1 MARGFTLIEATA
13 ALGIMALVLTGGT
26 VLTFRNL
33 TDSREQETLDKLT
46 LLKRAIVGDPRIV
59 TKESRTDFGYVG
71 YVRDANLNPLSGV
84 SVKINYPSNGALT
97 NQSVQTDAAGAY
109 SFNDIPTGN
118 RSVEVEPRLVYVA
131 GSAVATPSN
140 AGDNIQFV
148 VQNY

>member
-33 TDSREQETLDKLT
+33 TDYREQETLDKLT

-71 YVRDANLNPLSGV
+71 DAGGVPISIDKMWIQGAQPTFTFDTTAKMGAGWLGPYVP
-84 SVKINYPSNGALT
+84 I
-97 NQSVQTDAAGAY
+97 
-109 SFNDIPTGN
+109 
-118 RSVEVEPRLVYVA
+118 
-131 GSAVATPSN
+131 
-140 AGDNIQFV
+140 
-148 VQNY
+148 